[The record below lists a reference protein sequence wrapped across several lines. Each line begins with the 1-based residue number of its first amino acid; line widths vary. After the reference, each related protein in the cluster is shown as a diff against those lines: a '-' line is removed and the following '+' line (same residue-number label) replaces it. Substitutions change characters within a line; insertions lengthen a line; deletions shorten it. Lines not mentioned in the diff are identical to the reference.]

1 MMTAISCL
9 YHIES
14 TIFFLVVI
22 VPGVTIGNERYLSD
36 VIIALFVMIKLLDV
50 VKPER
55 LGSSRG
61 ISFKT
66 GLWSTDKHSYQHGIV
81 RTVIRLLE
89 AGKHWKDLR
98 GRIITPI

>member
-1 MMTAISCL
+1 MIMAISCL
-9 YHIES
+9 SI
-14 TIFFLVVI
+14 TLNQRFFFLVVI

-36 VIIALFVMIKLLDV
+36 VIIALFVKIKLLDV

-55 LGSSRG
+55 LVSCRS
-61 ISFKT
+61 ISFKM

-89 AGKHWKDLR
+89 AGKH
-98 GRIITPI
+98 